1 MASALP
7 PNIVLPQDLS
17 QPSSS
22 SRISSKALSGMN
34 DNVKRHVAVGIAL
47 NNVLVS
53 QLRAVID
60 CRLEKLYNSLV
71 TKHKINS
78 ANNDLW
84 TPENYGFS
92 YRDPKNNFVV
102 SSHHEFAKLFM
113 QAHMAKFSQV
123 TESSFYGSAAL
134 LLLLTT

>member
-1 MASALP
+1 M
-7 PNIVLPQDLS
+7 
-17 QPSSS
+17 
-22 SRISSKALSGMN
+22 
-34 DNVKRHVAVGIAL
+34 
-47 NNVLVS
+47 
-53 QLRAVID
+53 ID

-113 QAHMAKFSQV
+113 QAHMAKFSQI
-123 TESSFYGSAAL
+123 TESSFDGSAAL
-134 LLLLTT
+134 NVLQ